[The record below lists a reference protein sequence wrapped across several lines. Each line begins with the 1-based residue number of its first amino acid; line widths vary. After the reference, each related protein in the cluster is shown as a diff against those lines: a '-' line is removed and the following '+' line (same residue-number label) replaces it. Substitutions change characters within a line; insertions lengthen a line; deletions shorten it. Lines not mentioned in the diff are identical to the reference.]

1 MKCIHFEARELQ
13 QRRFELHEVGGAEAL
28 ADAGAYIG
36 PLYPPRLPRGG
47 NINSAAATL
56 FLEQPNAADGI
67 ASGDEGDPFDDDYWD
82 SDLNG
87 D

>member
-1 MKCIHFEARELQ
+1 
-13 QRRFELHEVGGAEAL
+13 
-28 ADAGAYIG
+28 
-36 PLYPPRLPRGG
+36 LPRGG